1 MYEIVIHEVRIANLD
16 MIKMS
21 DMDVI
26 KHLEMK
32 NNMKIETIIKI
43 TSLRRKSKSYN
54 HDNKVKLHHFI
65 IIYTNDS
72 YTANR
77 CITNDFYIDYIP
89 HAMEKFISQYQITQ
103 CFNCCDYEHHAT
115 NCK

>member
-1 MYEIVIHEVRIANLD
+1 MYEIVIHEVSIMNLD

-21 DMDVI
+21 DMNVI

-32 NNMKIETIIKI
+32 NNMKIETITKI

-54 HDNKVKLHHFI
+54 YDNKVKLHHFI

-72 YTANR
+72 YTANK

-89 HAMEKFISQYQITQ
+89 HTIEKFMSQYQITQ
-103 CFNCCDYEHHAT
+103 CFNCYDYEYHAI

>member
-1 MYEIVIHEVRIANLD
+1 MYKIVIHEVLIMNLD

-26 KHLEMK
+26 KHLEME

-43 TSLRRKSKSYN
+43 TSLQCKSKSYN

-65 IIYTNDS
+65 IIYMNDS
-72 YTANR
+72 YTTNK
-77 CITNDFYIDYIP
+77 CIINDFYIDYIS
-89 HAMEKFISQYQITQ
+89 HAMEKFMSQYQIT
-103 CFNCCDYEHHAT
+103 
-115 NCK
+115 